1 MFNVVNIIPTGVGAA
16 IGGFAG
22 DANPFNSVLE
32 SICDNVI
39 THPNAVNAAN
49 LYPASPKTLY
59 VEGFALDRF
68 LRGEINLKRSFNK
81 IGIIIDKKAQPK
93 MIHILNAINATSA
106 VFGADIIAYTITEN
120 EIGAKITKEDTGLFG
135 GIIDNKET
143 IYQSCEKLI
152 SKGATAIAIFAVLE
166 NPYEEEENN
175 YILGNSVD
183 PIGRIEAMISHLIV
197 EKTNL
202 PAAHAPVFLD
212 DYQRIVSDPRVAAE
226 EIGFTYIPCV
236 IRGLQFAP
244 SFVSNTYFSHD
255 SLAVNDIDAVIAP
268 LSVMNGDWT
277 KSCITKNISIIGV
290 AENTTALND
299 TPENMN
305 ISDKVIVADNYLE
318 AIGILSSL
326 KSKVSYKSL
335 RRPLK
340 PILRID

>member
-68 LRGEINLKRSFNK
+68 LRGEINLERGFNK

-93 MIHILNAINATSA
+93 MVHILNAINACSA
-106 VFGADIIAYTITEN
+106 VFGANINAYTITES
-120 EIGAKITKEDTGLFG
+120 EIGAKIIKEDSGLFG
-135 GIIDNKET
+135 GIIENKET
-143 IYQSCEKLI
+143 IYKSCEKLI
-152 SKGATAIAIFAVLE
+152 SQGSTAIAIFAVLD
-166 NPYEEEENN
+166 NPYEDEENE
-175 YILGNSVD
+175 YLLGNSVD

-197 EKTNL
+197 KKTNL
-202 PAAHAPVFLD
+202 PSAHAPIFLN
-212 DYQRIVSDPRVAAE
+212 DYERIVSDPRVASE
-226 EIGFTYIPCV
+226 EIGYTYIPCV

-244 SFVSNTYFSHD
+244 SFMSNKYYSQD
-255 SLAVNDIDAVIAP
+255 SLSVNDLDAVIAP

-277 KSCITKNISIIGV
+277 KSCLDKNIPIIGV
-290 AENTTALND
+290 EENSTALND
-299 TPENMN
+299 TPEKMN
-305 ISDKVIVADNYLE
+305 ISDKVIVANNYLE
-318 AIGILSSL
+318 AIGILSSI
-326 KSKVSYKSL
+326 KSKVSYQSL

-340 PILRID
+340 LIRQI